1 MRVQW
6 LIKVKEER
14 KNFCFVT
21 FEREETMK
29 EAIKTRKQTIS
40 QVDLGAKEGY
50 ACPMYVEDFD
60 V

>member
-1 MRVQW
+1 M
-6 LIKVKEER
+6 
-14 KNFCFVT
+14 T

-29 EAIKTRKQTIS
+29 EVIKTRKQTIS

-50 ACPMYVEDFD
+50 ACPVYVEDYD